1 MLNARFFSYFTNFS
15 SIYIEYNQKPCK
27 ITLHEYVIY
36 DFSLYNEEL
45 RNQLILNDSGGMQH
59 ANG

>member
-1 MLNARFFSYFTNFS
+1 MIHARFFSFFTNFS
-15 SIYIEYNQKPCK
+15 SIYIENNQKQCQ
-27 ITLHEYVIY
+27 INLHEYVIY